1 MNYRN
6 KIENYFVKE
15 IKTDEKIVELA
26 LKFDEKLDRYIC
38 KKGHDIINHTASTRS
53 NNWSIFR
60 ANRNR
65 LLNNIWNATFDIK
78 EELFSHKSLCF
89 IMYVKMYSIK
99 YNLSDLFKYPHMKKV
114 ENEEQIKM
122 MDKLNRLDKKE
133 FYELAKQASDIINS
147 EDNWFFNEIL
157 GERVIFERLENWY
170 DSDLCAS

>member
-1 MNYRN
+1 
-6 KIENYFVKE
+6 
-15 IKTDEKIVELA
+15 
-26 LKFDEKLDRYIC
+26 
-38 KKGHDIINHTASTRS
+38 
-53 NNWSIFR
+53 
-60 ANRNR
+60 
-65 LLNNIWNATFDIK
+65 
-78 EELFSHKSLCF
+78 
-89 IMYVKMYSIK
+89 MYVKMYSIK